1 MYTPWP
7 DNTDIYA
14 LRSQLVDLIGDYMYF
29 APSFEVADIHSRVAP
44 VYMYEFAHRSNVV
57 SYGAKWMGVVHAD
70 NVAYDFG
77 IPLMSRL
84 PFKYDTA
91 DQNVS
96 LFIMAMYVNFARFS
110 DPNPQAV
117 SSIILEKFNSS
128 QRAYLIVDVSPKMAA
143 SFYPRR
149 MAFWNDYYPNLAQLN
164 IDTKKDMAS
173 GVATETLRQTVP
185 VILAMFSLQ
194 VFFAK

>member
-1 MYTPWP
+1 MYIPWP

-29 APSFEVADIHSRVAP
+29 APSHEVADIHSLVVP

-77 IPLMSRL
+77 IPLLTTL

-91 DQNVS
+91 DKNVS
-96 LFIMAMYVNFARFS
+96 LFIMAMYVNFARFG
-110 DPNPQAV
+110 DPNPQLV
-117 SSIILEKFNSS
+117 SGITLEKFNST

-149 MAFWNDYYPNLAQLN
+149 MAFWNDYYPKLAQLN
-164 IDTKKDMAS
+164 IDTKKDMVS
-173 GVATETLRQTVP
+173 GVATETLSQTVL

-194 VFFAK
+194 AYFTK